1 MSAAPGRGGAAR
13 AGRPAAGRVRRVLL
27 VAALAVVVLPV
38 AGVAAF
44 LLVVPAPVAGFA
56 PESWRPGPG
65 LAFADGITAPAAVEQ
80 LTSEPVH
87 GPEDIATDPDGRLYT
102 GDRDGTIWRID
113 ARGSAEVFAR
123 VGGRPLGLAFAPD
136 GRLVVANHGLGLQAV
151 DPAGRVEVLT
161 DTVAGSPV
169 LFANDLDIGPDGV
182 VYFSDS
188 SRRYNTTTLGDVPSY
203 LLPDMLDGRAS
214 GRLLTYD
221 LRSGE
226 TTVLLDGL
234 YFPNGVAV
242 TADGARVWVAE
253 SNRYRILE
261 HTLGGGTRT
270 ALDDLPG
277 TPDNIDR
284 DPAGR
289 MLVALY
295 DRTAALDALVLPND
309 LARQIMARLPG
320 SLFVNE
326 EEPLTGGILVA
337 DDDGVVTAHHTGLA
351 PAATSV
357 LPAGERW
364 YLGALLGQPVRWMEA
379 Q

>member
-1 MSAAPGRGGAAR
+1 MSRP
-13 AGRPAAGRVRRVLL
+13 AGRRPTGRFRRVLL
-27 VAALAVVVLPV
+27 VAALVLVALPV
-38 AGVAAF
+38 AGVAGF
-44 LLVVPAPVAGFA
+44 LLVVPAPVVGFD

-65 LAFADGITAPAAVEQ
+65 STVAEDRTAPAVAEPFTTEQ
-80 LTSEPVH
+80 IH
-87 GPEDIATDPDGRLYT
+87 GPEDIAVDADGRLYT

-113 ARGSAEVFAR
+113 PRGATEVFAR

-161 DTVAGSPV
+161 DTAEGSPV

-188 SRRYNTTTLGDVPSY
+188 SHRYNTTTLGDVPSY
-203 LLPDMLDGRAS
+203 LLPDLLDGRAS

-221 LRSGE
+221 PRSGE
-226 TTVLLDGL
+226 SAVLLDGL
-234 YFPNGVAV
+234 HFPNGVAV

-253 SNRYRILE
+253 SNRYRIIE
-261 HTLGGGTRT
+261 HTLGGDTRT
-270 ALDDLPG
+270 VLDDLPG
-277 TPDNIDR
+277 TPDNIGT

-295 DRTAALDALVLPND
+295 DRTVALDALVLPND
-309 LARQIMARLPG
+309 LARQIMVRLPG

-326 EEPLTGGILVA
+326 EDPLTGSILVT
-337 DDDGVVTAHHTGLA
+337 DDDGAVTAHHTGLA

-357 LPAGERW
+357 LPVGERW
-364 YLGALLGQPVRWMEA
+364 FLGALLGQPVRSMRA
-379 Q
+379 P